1 MLCPLLYVTHMSLI
15 FCETHNR
22 AVILTSF
29 LANVQI
35 TALVSLCNDDIISAQ
50 TTYWRLQPVN
60 THFQLHS
67 AIAVNLLN
75 ARNDLQLCV
84 CFPINWLLFLSSL
97 TAIFELIDCYFWTH
111 WLLFL
116 SSLTA
121 IFELIDCYFWAH
133 WLLFLNSLTA
143 IFEQTLSDPL
153 IQSAIGQRRLCF
165 SAIDGFL
172 TQRQL

>member
-35 TALVSLCNDDIISAQ
+35 TALSSLCNDDIISAQ

-60 THFQLHS
+60 THFQPHS

-84 CFPINWLLFLSSL
+84 CFSINWLLFLSSL
-97 TAIFELIDCYFWTH
+97 N
-111 WLLFL
+111 
-116 SSLTA
+116 A
-121 IFELIDCYFWAH
+121 IFELIDCYFWADAFRSADPVSYRSTATVLLRNRWISDATSALRRVM
-133 WLLFLNSLTA
+133 WLAIQFLIETM
-143 IFEQTLSDPL
+143 
-153 IQSAIGQRRLCF
+153 
-165 SAIDGFL
+165 
-172 TQRQL
+172 